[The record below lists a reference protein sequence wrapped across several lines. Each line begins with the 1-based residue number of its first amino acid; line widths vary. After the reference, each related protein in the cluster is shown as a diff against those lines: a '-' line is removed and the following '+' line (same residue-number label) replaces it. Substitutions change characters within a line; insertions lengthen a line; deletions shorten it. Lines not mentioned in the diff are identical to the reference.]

1 MNHQTNSPNQVTVS
15 AEEFRQIMEKL
26 EKSNA
31 GQEKYARKQY
41 RMSQITAI
49 ASILVLCTVL
59 YTSSS
64 LIPKVNQLMDDIQ
77 VSVTNIQH
85 ISQDLA
91 DADLPKM
98 IQDVDSL
105 VSTSESSIQT
115 AVDKLNSIDFDALN
129 SAITDLSNI
138 VRPLGRLFG
147 K

>member
-1 MNHQTNSPNQVTVS
+1 MNTEKSTQVTLS
-15 AEEFRQIMEKL
+15 AEEFRQMMEKL

-31 GQEKYARKQY
+31 GQEKYAKKQY
-41 RMSQITAI
+41 HMSQITAL
-49 ASILVLCTVL
+49 ASILVLCVVL
-59 YTSSS
+59 YTSAT
-64 LIPKVNQLMDDIQ
+64 LIPKVNQLLDDIQ
-77 VSVTNIQH
+77 VSVTNIQD

-98 IQDVDSL
+98 IRDVDSL
-105 VSTSESSIQT
+105 AATSESSIQT

-147 K
+147 N

>member
-1 MNHQTNSPNQVTVS
+1 MNHENNTQSQVMLS

-31 GQEKYARKQY
+31 GQEKYAKKQY
-41 RMSQITAI
+41 RMSQITAL

-64 LIPKVNQLMDDIQ
+64 LIPKVNQLLDDIQ
-77 VSVTNIQH
+77 VSVTNIQD

-98 IQDVDSL
+98 IQDVDNL

-147 K
+147 N

>member
-1 MNHQTNSPNQVTVS
+1 MNHENNSQSQVTLS

-31 GQEKYARKQY
+31 GQEKYAKKQY
-41 RMSQITAI
+41 RMSQITAL

-64 LIPKVNQLMDDIQ
+64 LIPKVNQLLDDIQ
-77 VSVTNIQH
+77 VSVTNIQD

-98 IQDVDSL
+98 IQDVDNL

-147 K
+147 N

>member
-1 MNHQTNSPNQVTVS
+1 MYSEKNTQAQVTLS

-31 GQEKYARKQY
+31 GQEKYAKKQY
-41 RMSQITAI
+41 RMSQITAL
-49 ASILVLCTVL
+49 ASVLVLCIVL
-59 YTSSS
+59 YTSAS
-64 LIPKVNQLMDDIQ
+64 LIPRVNQLLDDIQ
-77 VSVTNIQH
+77 VSVMNIQN

-91 DADLPKM
+91 EADLPKM

-105 VSTSESSIQT
+105 VSVSESSIQT
-115 AVDKLNSIDFDALN
+115 AVNKLNSIDFDALN

-147 K
+147 N

>member
-1 MNHQTNSPNQVTVS
+1 MNHENNTQSQVTLS

-31 GQEKYARKQY
+31 GQEKYAKKQY
-41 RMSQITAI
+41 RMSQITAL

-64 LIPKVNQLMDDIQ
+64 LIPKVNQLLDDIQ
-77 VSVTNIQH
+77 VSVTNIQD

-98 IQDVDSL
+98 IQDVDNL

-115 AVDKLNSIDFDALN
+115 AVNKLNSIDFDALN

-147 K
+147 N

>member
-1 MNHQTNSPNQVTVS
+1 MNHENNTQSQVTLS

-31 GQEKYARKQY
+31 GQEKYAKKQY
-41 RMSQITAI
+41 RMSQITAL
-49 ASILVLCTVL
+49 ASILVLCAVL

-64 LIPKVNQLMDDIQ
+64 LIPKVNQLLDDIQ
-77 VSVTNIQH
+77 VSVTNIQD

-98 IQDVDSL
+98 IQDVDNL

-147 K
+147 N

>member
-1 MNHQTNSPNQVTVS
+1 MNHENNTQSQVTLS

-31 GQEKYARKQY
+31 GQEKYAKKQY
-41 RMSQITAI
+41 RMSQITAL

-64 LIPKVNQLMDDIQ
+64 LIPKVNQLLDDIQ
-77 VSVTNIQH
+77 VSVTNIQD

-98 IQDVDSL
+98 IQDVDNL

-147 K
+147 N

>member
-1 MNHQTNSPNQVTVS
+1 MYTEKNTQPQVTLS

-31 GQEKYARKQY
+31 GQERYAKKQY
-41 RMSQITAI
+41 RMSQITAL
-49 ASILVLCTVL
+49 ASILVLCVVL
-59 YTSSS
+59 YTSAS
-64 LIPKVNQLMDDIQ
+64 LIPKVNQLLDDIQ
-77 VSVTNIQH
+77 VSVTNIQN

-91 DADLPKM
+91 EADLPKM

-105 VSTSESSIQT
+105 VSVSESSIQT
-115 AVDKLNSIDFDALN
+115 AVNKLNSIDFDALN

-147 K
+147 N

>member
-1 MNHQTNSPNQVTVS
+1 MYTEKNTQPQVTLS

-31 GQEKYARKQY
+31 GQERYAKKQY
-41 RMSQITAI
+41 RMSQITAL
-49 ASILVLCTVL
+49 ASILVLCIVL
-59 YTSSS
+59 YTSAS
-64 LIPKVNQLMDDIQ
+64 LIPKVNQLLDDIQ
-77 VSVTNIQH
+77 VSVTNIQN

-91 DADLPKM
+91 EADLPKM

-105 VSTSESSIQT
+105 VSVSESSIQT
-115 AVDKLNSIDFDALN
+115 AVNKLNSIDFDALN

-147 K
+147 N